1 MALPKSYTNNYG
13 KLSQL
18 FEKIREGTAPDI
30 FSRQHLKDL
39 GFKSSHDRAMVPIL
53 KELGFLSSDGKPTA
67 RYMTYLDKSRAQQ
80 VLTSAVKE
88 VYKDLFVLKSEPT
101 KTDMDSIAGKFKSE
115 FNSSDAVAKY
125 RAANFFALLDLC
137 NLSEASDTPPPPE
150 AISVKASST
159 ISQEEQQTKS
169 ISNLKSTELHYNI
182 QIHLP
187 ATKDLEVYN
196 AIFKSLKEHLVE

>member
-53 KELGFLSSDGKPTA
+53 KELGFLSSDGKPTS
-67 RYMTYLDKSRAQQ
+67 RYMSFLDKSRATQ
-80 VLTSAVKE
+80 VLTNAVKE
-88 VYKDLFVLKSEPT
+88 VYRDLFVLKSQPT
-101 KTDMDSIAGKFKSE
+101 KSDMDAIAGKFKSE

-137 NLSEASDTPPPPE
+137 DLSDTAVTPPPKIDIHKDEPKHE
-150 AISVKASST
+150 TEKSQKHTSSSVKSA
-159 ISQEEQQTKS
+159 
-169 ISNLKSTELHYNI
+169 ELHYNI

-196 AIFKSLKEHLVE
+196 AIFKSLKEHLIE